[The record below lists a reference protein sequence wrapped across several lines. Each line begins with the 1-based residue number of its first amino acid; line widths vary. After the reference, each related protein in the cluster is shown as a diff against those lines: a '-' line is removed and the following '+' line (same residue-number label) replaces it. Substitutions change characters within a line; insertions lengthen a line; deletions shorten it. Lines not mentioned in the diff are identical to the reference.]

1 MKIFTQTLKIFTL
14 AIVLLGM
21 SAGVMGQTV
30 VLSENFDKFTK
41 GQPNGSADGADI
53 SASLDTYTQTA
64 GWSGIKVSQAGGSVK
79 LGTSS
84 ILGWIQTPAID
95 LSTNGGVFTLEFKA
109 MAWSG
114 DATDFKIIING
125 TTTTISELP
134 NSAAYSFKNYQVQF
148 TGGTSNTSIRFE
160 GKQPSRGRFFLED
173 LKIISGSSSTPSI
186 NANPKQFTTTTV
198 NSNAL
203 ENINL
208 KGSNLTS
215 DLTISGLTAP
225 FSSTVSTITKEQ
237 AMAAEGFDIPV
248 TFAPTTRGTHTGSLI
263 ISGGG
268 LTESVTVNLSG
279 FADGELTASDFD
291 TTNPATTLS
300 ADFES
305 AVNNQIFTAAG
316 WNNINVKG
324 DRFWQERVFTSS
336 GTTDKYLQATAYSST
351 NANSAEFDIWLITPA
366 IDFSNLP
373 ANSKFR
379 FDQAVYGAGD
389 HTSFKVFHIA
399 LSGANVVKTELTI
412 NKTATTDNIWVTNT
426 DADISGI
433 TGVGFIAFNY
443 NRIAGTT
450 NSASYRV
457 DNISLSVPTAIET
470 PTLAEGSVF
479 VSNGQVVVK
488 AEKAGALIEVYNIGG
503 QRLVSQVAEA
513 GRNTFT
519 LAKGQIY
526 VVKIGNLVK
535 KVVL

>member
-1 MKIFTQTLKIFTL
+1 MKIFTQTFKIFTL
-14 AIVLLGM
+14 AIALLGM

-134 NSAAYSFKNYQVQF
+134 NSAAYSFKNYQLQF

-291 TTNPATTLS
+291 ATNPVTTLS

-305 AVNNQIFTAAG
+305 AVNNRNFAAAG
-316 WNNINVKG
+316 WNNINVSG
-324 DRFWQERVFTSS
+324 DRYWQEKTFSKD
-336 GTTDKYLQATAYSST
+336 GITTKYLQATAFGST
-351 NANSAEFDIWLITPA
+351 GSEEFDIWLITPA

-373 ANSKFR
+373 TGSKFR
-379 FDQAVYGAGD
+379 FDQAVYGAGN
-389 HTSFKVFHIA
+389 HSSLKVFHIA

-433 TGVGFIAFNY
+433 SGVGFIAFNY
-443 NRIAGTT
+443 NRMEATSE
-450 NSASYRV
+450 SASYRL
-457 DNISLSVPTAIET
+457 DNINLTVPTSVET

-479 VSNGQVVVK
+479 VSNGQIVVK

-513 GRNTFT
+513 GRNPIT